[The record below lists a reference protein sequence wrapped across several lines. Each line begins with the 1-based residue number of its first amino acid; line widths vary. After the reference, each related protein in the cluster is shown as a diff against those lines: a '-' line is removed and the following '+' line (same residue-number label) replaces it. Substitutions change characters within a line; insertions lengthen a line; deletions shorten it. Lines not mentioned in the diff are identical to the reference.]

1 MNVRRFRVHAT
12 SSRKLAPLLGLLG
25 LLGAFLLFAQLG
37 ALAHTYSH
45 DRAPGFSA
53 IHAADTNCAECS
65 SFAPLQGG
73 AAPSHTP
80 LHIESPAPVFAR
92 EEITSS
98 FRDSSLI
105 LAFRSRAP
113 PTA

>member
-12 SSRKLAPLLGLLG
+12 GSRKLAPLLGLLG
-25 LLGAFLLFAQLG
+25 AFLLLAQWG
-37 ALAHTYSH
+37 ALAHAYSH
-45 DRAPGFSA
+45 DRTAGFAA
-53 IHAADTNCAECS
+53 IQTAETTCAECP
-65 SFAPLQGG
+65 SFAPLLGG
-73 AAPSHTP
+73 APPSPTL
-80 LHIESPAPVFAR
+80 LHIESSAPVFVR
-92 EEITSS
+92 EEIHSS

>member
-1 MNVRRFRVHAT
+1 MNVRRFRVRAT
-12 SSRKLAPLLGLLG
+12 GSRKLAPLLG

-37 ALAHTYSH
+37 ALAHAYSH
-45 DRAPGFSA
+45 DRAAGFAA
-53 IHAADTNCAECS
+53 IQTAETTCAECS
-65 SFAPLQGG
+65 SFAPLLGG
-73 AAPSHTP
+73 AAPIHTL
-80 LHIESPAPVFAR
+80 LHIEPPAPVLVR

-98 FRDSSLI
+98 FRESSLI

>member
-12 SSRKLAPLLGLLG
+12 GSRKLAPLLGLLG
-25 LLGAFLLFAQLG
+25 ALLLIAQWG
-37 ALAHTYSH
+37 ALAHAYSH
-45 DRAPGFSA
+45 DRAAGFAA
-53 IHAADTNCAECS
+53 IHTVETTCAECP
-65 SFAPLQGG
+65 SFAPLLGG
-73 AAPSHTP
+73 ATPSHT
-80 LHIESPAPVFAR
+80 LLQIESPAPIFVR
-92 EEITSS
+92 DEIPSS

>member
-1 MNVRRFRVHAT
+1 MNVRRFRVRAT
-12 SSRKLAPLLGLLG
+12 GSRKLAPLLGLI
-25 LLGAFLLFAQLG
+25 GAFLLFAQWG
-37 ALAHTYSH
+37 ALAHAYSH
-45 DRAPGFSA
+45 DRAAGFAA
-53 IHAADTNCAECS
+53 IQTGEKTACAECS
-65 SFAPLQGG
+65 SFAPLLSG
-73 AAPSHTP
+73 AAPSHPP
-80 LHIESPAPVFAR
+80 LHIDSPAPVLAR

>member
-1 MNVRRFRVHAT
+1 MNVRRFRVRAT
-12 SSRKLAPLLGLLG
+12 GSRKLAPLLG

-37 ALAHTYSH
+37 ALAHAYSH
-45 DRAPGFSA
+45 DRAPGFAA
-53 IHAADTNCAECS
+53 IHNAETTCAECP
-65 SFAPLQGG
+65 SFAPLLGG
-73 AAPSHTP
+73 APPNPTL
-80 LHIESPAPVFAR
+80 LHIESPAPVVLR
-92 EEITSS
+92 EESTSN

>member
-12 SSRKLAPLLGLLG
+12 RSRKLAPLLG

-37 ALAHTYSH
+37 ALAHAYSH
-45 DRAPGFSA
+45 DRAAGFAA
-53 IHAADTNCAECS
+53 IQTAETTCAECP
-65 SFAPLQGG
+65 SFAPLLGG
-73 AAPSHTP
+73 AHPSPTL
-80 LHIESPAPVFAR
+80 LHIESPAPVLVR

-98 FRDSSLI
+98 FRDSSLN